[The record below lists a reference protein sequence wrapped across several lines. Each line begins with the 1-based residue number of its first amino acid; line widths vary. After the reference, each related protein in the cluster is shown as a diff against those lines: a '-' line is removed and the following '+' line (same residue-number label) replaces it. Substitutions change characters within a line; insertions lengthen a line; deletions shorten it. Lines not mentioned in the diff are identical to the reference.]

1 VGTHLR
7 EWPDLINEP
16 LAAASPTQLHQ
27 AFHVLARTSGDH
39 PHVGRLLKEQVV
51 GQLARYGPV
60 ALQVVIETEQPSY
73 LISALEDGVAGASA
87 SDEATL
93 VALAGSF
100 PAGAPALNLLVEP
113 LTRLAISVYGRLVG
127 EGRTD
132 YRPELARAW
141 QNLSDHMREAQ
152 RHEEAL
158 AARAVALELYR
169 ELTGRGSAAT
179 GGGTRAS

>member
-100 PAGAPALNLLVEP
+100 PAGAPAL
-113 LTRLAISVYGRLVG
+113 RLVG